1 MSHRSGPSSP
11 RASASSGTRAPRK
24 VSNFERQ
31 AHYHRLSKVPD
42 RYTAK
47 LSAAPED
54 PSDLTPFATNFYR
67 EHPDEEDLST
77 PEEKLE
83 QLNSVLD
90 SDPSSAERFTALS
103 QKKAMIYL
111 INGDESK
118 EMIDVLRDL
127 GHFYSENKRDE
138 SALRNFKAASNLRER
153 VEVTREESLEI
164 SLDLAEAHM
173 NMQNRRK
180 ANVKA
185 AKSAIAEFEKDKPKD
200 SAIRRRLELVRA
212 RIARAEERWEDAD
225 EKYKAVIDGNS
236 DPAVFVESGDVCQ
249 NVNDNDRAKSLYT
262 KAIKIY
268 KRDGNDAMAAEIQ
281 EKLDLLGNG
290 K

>member
-1 MSHRSGPSSP
+1 MSRRSGPSSP
-11 RASASSGTRAPRK
+11 RASASSGTRAPRR

-31 AHYHRLSKVPD
+31 SNYHRLSKFPD

-90 SDPSSAERFTALS
+90 SDASSAERFTALS

-127 GHFYSENKRDE
+127 GPEEGRTLCEALESEAPTSVR
-138 SALRNFKAASNLRER
+138 L
-153 VEVTREESLEI
+153 
-164 SLDLAEAHM
+164 HP
-173 NMQNRRK
+173 
-180 ANVKA
+180 
-185 AKSAIAEFEKDKPKD
+185 AKCPRSR
-200 SAIRRRLELVRA
+200 STSRRR
-212 RIARAEERWEDAD
+212 
-225 EKYKAVIDGNS
+225 
-236 DPAVFVESGDVCQ
+236 
-249 NVNDNDRAKSLYT
+249 T
-262 KAIKIY
+262 
-268 KRDGNDAMAAEIQ
+268 
-281 EKLDLLGNG
+281 
-290 K
+290 